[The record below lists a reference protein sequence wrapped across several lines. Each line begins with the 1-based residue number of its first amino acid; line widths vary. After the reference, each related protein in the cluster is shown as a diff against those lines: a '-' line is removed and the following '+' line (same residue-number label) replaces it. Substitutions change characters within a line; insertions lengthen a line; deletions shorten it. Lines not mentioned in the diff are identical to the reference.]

1 MTKGFGGFMRRSIA
15 IVASILCFSFGA
27 LGQGTSQTI
36 QVGYAVITP
45 AVPGTTGLIASETLI
60 QTRAQDV
67 FQVGVFPPNLATNVL
82 LPVQISTSLA
92 KTLGVAI
99 ANPNN
104 IAANITLTLRRSDG
118 TQFTAT
124 TISVLARQQI
134 AKLLTEIFPPPPP
147 GGFTTQV
154 AIPAEFIGT
163 LVITSS
169 SPVSIL
175 GLNFRG
181 PNYSTILVT
190 DLAPAI
196 NLMPVIVP
204 NVGGAGAVLFPQFV
218 TGGGWSTEIAITN
231 TSSTAMT
238 VRLDVFTQAG
248 GPLSPTLNG
257 QTSSSFTNLVI
268 PANGILIMAP

>member
-1 MTKGFGGFMRRSIA
+1 
-15 IVASILCFSFGA
+15 VAVAAF
-27 LGQGTSQTI
+27 GQGTQSI

-45 AVPGTTGLIASETLI
+45 AAPGTTGLVASETLI
-60 QTRAQDV
+60 QTRGQDV

-82 LPVQISTSLA
+82 LPVQISTTLA
-92 KTLGVAI
+92 RNVGIAI

-104 IAANITLTLRRSDG
+104 IAANIILTLRRADG

-134 AKLLTEIFPPPPP
+134 AKLLTEIFPPPLP

-154 AIPAEFIGT
+154 PIPAEFVGT
-163 LVITSS
+163 LNVTSS

-181 PNYSTILVT
+181 PNYSTTLVT
-190 DLAPAI
+190 DLSPAI
-196 NLMPVIVP
+196 NLMPAILP
-204 NVGGAGAVLFPQFV
+204 NVGGAGALLFPQFV

-231 TSSTAMT
+231 TSSASMT
-238 VRLDVFTQAG
+238 VRLDVFTQG
-248 GPLSPTLNG
+248 GAPLTLTLNG
-257 QTSSSFTNLVI
+257 QTASSFTNLVI
-268 PANGILIMAP
+268 PANGILIMGP

>member
-1 MTKGFGGFMRRSIA
+1 MPFLRARRSLSSALSHGRLHSCLACSLQSLQRNPRFHRLSMRSGAILRTVNEKGFGGRMRRLIEIIA
-15 IVASILCFSFGA
+15 VILCFSFAG

-45 AVPGTTGLIASETLI
+45 AVPGTTGLVASETLI
-60 QTRAQDV
+60 QTRGQDV

-92 KTLGVAI
+92 RTLGIAI

-104 IAANITLTLRRSDG
+104 IAANITLTLRRADG

-124 TISVLARQQI
+124 TLSVLARQQI
-134 AKLLTEIFPPPPP
+134 AKLLTEIFLPPPP

-154 AIPAEFIGT
+154 PIPAEFTGT

-181 PNYSTILVT
+181 PNYSTT
-190 DLAPAI
+190 
-196 NLMPVIVP
+196 
-204 NVGGAGAVLFPQFV
+204 
-218 TGGGWSTEIAITN
+218 
-231 TSSTAMT
+231 
-238 VRLDVFTQAG
+238 
-248 GPLSPTLNG
+248 
-257 QTSSSFTNLVI
+257 
-268 PANGILIMAP
+268 